1 MALAVCESHPAGG
14 ITMKE
19 RTIGNLSLAAVL
31 ASYLILRYL
40 LFDLHGMKEFPFMLC
55 LAGVLL
61 IVFTGIIRKNKVSP
75 PLIALGY
82 IGGFVAGVLFSY
94 DYGEGLNN
102 LWIIWMWCFVV
113 ASLFGMIG
121 DLILKK
127 RSKQK

>member
-1 MALAVCESHPAGG
+1 
-14 ITMKE
+14 MKE

-40 LFDLHGMKEFPFMLC
+40 LFDLHGMKEFPFILC

-82 IGGFVAGVLFSY
+82 IGGFVAGALFSY

-127 RSKQK
+127 RSNQI